1 MAGGL
6 ETKSDLIHDASF
18 DDGVLRV
25 SVDGEVDL
33 HNSPRLRDD
42 LLRLAKDKQP
52 DRVELDLAGV
62 PYMDSSALAVLVE
75 LLKTVRNGSS
85 GGHEGGSKVKLLNL
99 QPRVGGLL
107 HIARLDAIFDLHEA
121 NKSDEAKSDSVD
133 AA

>member
-6 ETKSDLIHDASF
+6 DTKSDLVRDASF
-18 DDGVLRV
+18 DDGVLKV
-25 SVDGEVDL
+25 EVDGEVDL
-33 HNSPRLRDD
+33 HNSPRLRED
-42 LLRLAKDKQP
+42 LLRLAKENKPQ
-52 DRVELDLAGV
+52 RVELDLGGV

-75 LLKTVRNGSS
+75 LLKSVRNGN
-85 GGHEGGSKVKLLNL
+85 GGRDGGSKVKLTNL